1 MQKYWKEKISSR
13 LVFIGLENSLR
24 IKTIKKSKDELKLE
38 IEGEGHTFC
47 NLLQNTL
54 VEDRS
59 VTNAGYDT
67 PHPLTEKSIIY
78 IKVKKE
84 SSKPLLVVVYTS
96 ILQLSTFLYQ
106 KLKLLSSGLVA

>member
-1 MQKYWKEKISSR
+1 M
-13 LVFIGLENSLR
+13 R
-24 IKTIKKSKDELKLE
+24 IKTIKKTKDELKLE

-59 VTNAGYDT
+59 VKIAGYDT

-78 IKVKKE
+78 IKVKKDSNPRKALE
-84 SSKPLLVVVYTS
+84 RALNKISQRTDE
-96 ILQLSTFLYQ
+96 FLTEF
-106 KLKLLSSGLVA
+106 KKATGTK

>member
-1 MQKYWKEKISSR
+1 M
-13 LVFIGLENSLR
+13 ENSLR
-24 IKTIKKSKDELKLE
+24 IKTIKKTKDELKLE

-59 VTNAGYDT
+59 IKNVGYDT

-78 IKVKKE
+78 IKVKKDGNPQKVLE
-84 SSKPLLVVVYTS
+84 RALKKINQRTDEF
-96 ILQLSTFLYQ
+96 LSEFRKAIGT
-106 KLKLLSSGLVA
+106 K

>member
-1 MQKYWKEKISSR
+1 M
-13 LVFIGLENSLR
+13 ENSLR
-24 IKTIKKSKDELKLE
+24 IKTIKKSKNELKLE

-59 VTNAGYDT
+59 VTNTGYDT

-78 IKVKKE
+78 IKVKKDGNPRKVLE
-84 SSKPLLVVVYTS
+84 RALKKINQRTDEF
-96 ILQLSTFLYQ
+96 LSEFKKATGT
-106 KLKLLSSGLVA
+106 K

>member
-1 MQKYWKEKISSR
+1 
-13 LVFIGLENSLR
+13 LR
-24 IKTIKKSKDELKLE
+24 IKTIKKTKDELKLE

-59 VTNAGYDT
+59 VKIAGYDT

-78 IKVKKE
+78 IKVKKDSNPRKALE
-84 SSKPLLVVVYTS
+84 RALKKISQRTDE
-96 ILQLSTFLYQ
+96 FLTEF
-106 KLKLLSSGLVA
+106 KKATGTK

>member
-1 MQKYWKEKISSR
+1 M
-13 LVFIGLENSLR
+13 R

-59 VTNAGYDT
+59 VTNTGYDT

-78 IKVKKE
+78 IKVKKDGNPRKVLE
-84 SSKPLLVVVYTS
+84 RALKK
-96 ILQLSTFLYQ
+96 INQRIDEFLSEFKKATGT
-106 KLKLLSSGLVA
+106 K

>member
-1 MQKYWKEKISSR
+1 
-13 LVFIGLENSLR
+13 LENSLR

-78 IKVKKE
+78 IKVKKDGNPRKVLE
-84 SSKPLLVVVYTS
+84 RALKKINQRTDEF
-96 ILQLSTFLYQ
+96 LSEFKKATGT
-106 KLKLLSSGLVA
+106 K

>member
-1 MQKYWKEKISSR
+1 M
-13 LVFIGLENSLR
+13 R
-24 IKTIKKSKDELKLE
+24 IKTIKKTKDELKLE

-59 VTNAGYDT
+59 VKIAGYDT

-78 IKVKKE
+78 IKVKEDSNPRKALE
-84 SSKPLLVVVYTS
+84 RALKKINQRTDEF
-96 ILQLSTFLYQ
+96 LSEFKKATGT
-106 KLKLLSSGLVA
+106 K